1 MKPQTILLAVLTM
14 FLTNSKDIEIKKMNF
29 ACSFKTQTE
38 TYKQIKKMIN
48 TDNIYLNTINTIVSE
63 KLSNKTIKNIQDLF
77 NINYELE
84 YYLITFEED
93 GYLIFDTKTQ
103 NYEEYSESSNSP
115 YLNLDS
121 FTKIYVGPKNYYYI
135 DNNDTLK
142 NALTDETVNEST
154 RTLLQNLHA
163 QIEANKIAD
172 EEEISTYASVPSN
185 YDIPHPYYFKN
196 LHENIPINFEGSCSY
211 IALEMALG
219 YFENFGGQAGLIP
232 EEYIVKEQVYSE
244 NMSEW
249 EESSGT
255 NYAFHYDMLQIGKE
269 MNIPATINFNELK
282 KVHEAYSKQIASSY
296 NYSSAVGGLK
306 SAGTGTA
313 TLSTLINYLI
323 NKYVL
328 VLGIIGSDPDIVS
341 GDYIQH
347 AVVAYGYVD
356 NGQGMRVHFGEKTEP
371 SLSDVIIRK
380 YTIANYYAIKYTS
393 PHKHSK
399 NYYYVEPDVITYM
412 CPCGEYFYHEHD
424 WKWEILSDQKHR
436 MTCKECGETREE
448 DHKITGGIAIKICKC
463 GYMIRLLSEEE

>member
-142 NALTDETVNEST
+142 NALTDEIVNEST

-313 TLSTLINYLI
+313 TLSTLTNYLR
-323 NKYVL
+323 NNYVL
-328 VLGIIGSDPDIVS
+328 ILGIQGTDPDIS
-341 GDYIQH
+341 DASLSH
-347 AVVAYGYVD
+347 AVAAYGYVD
-356 NGQGMRVHFGEKTEP
+356 NGQGMRVHFGDKMEP

>member
-14 FLTNSKDIEIKKMNF
+14 FLTNLKDIEIKKMNF

-142 NALTDETVNEST
+142 NALTDEIVNEST

-196 LHENIPINFEGSCSY
+196 LHENFAENLGGECTFISLE
-211 IALEMALG
+211 IALS

-244 NMSEW
+244 KTSEW
-249 EESSGT
+249 EESAGT
-255 NYAFHYDMLQIGKE
+255 NFSFHYDILEISESLNLPSSSLTLPQ
-269 MNIPATINFNELK
+269 LK
-282 KVHEAYSKQIASSY
+282 KVHEAYSNQIANTY
-296 NYSSAVGGLK
+296 NYTNAVGGMQ

-313 TLSTLINYLI
+313 TLSTLTNYLY
-323 NKYVL
+323 NNYVL
-328 VLGIIGSDPDIVS
+328 ILGIQGIDTSIYPS
-341 GDYIQH
+341 FMKH

-356 NGQGMRVHFGEKTEP
+356 SGKGIRIHFGEKEEANYT
-371 SLSDVIIRK
+371 DVIIRK